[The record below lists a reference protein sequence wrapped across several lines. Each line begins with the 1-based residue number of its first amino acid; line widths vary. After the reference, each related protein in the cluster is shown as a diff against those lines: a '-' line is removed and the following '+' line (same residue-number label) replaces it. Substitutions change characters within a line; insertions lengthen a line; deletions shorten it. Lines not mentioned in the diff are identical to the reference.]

1 MKNDKEKQKDIDAT
15 AAWLMKQYT
24 LAVQEVLQSETDD
37 EEMPEELDKK
47 CREMIK
53 KEVKNQRYKQIA
65 GKVGRFTCAAMLTVV
80 MLFGVVGILFTTVE
94 AVRAPIIRFFIA
106 QKEGHLEITDS
117 GEESDTRTLTNT
129 ADFSEMNVRLAKLL
143 PEGYVQ
149 TENEISSKGN
159 TVVTYMNS
167 AGKTAIFSASFQ
179 QKKFHFDTEGASSV
193 ERMTIGTYEAILVEK
208 NGYRLAWFDAEN
220 KLLYQLISDDLSR
233 EELIIII
240 NNLLKLQN

>member
-47 CREMIK
+47 CRELIK
-53 KEVKNQRYKQIA
+53 KEVKRQRYKQIA
-65 GKVGRFTCAAMLTVV
+65 KKAGRFTCAAMLTVV

-129 ADFSEMNVRLAKLL
+129 ADFSEMNARLAALL

-149 TENEISSKGN
+149 TDENVSSMGN
-159 TVVTYMNS
+159 TMATYVNL
-167 AGKTAIFSASFQ
+167 AGDSIVFRISLQ
-179 QKKFHFDTEGASSV
+179 QKTFLFDTEEANSV
-193 ERMTIGTYEAILVEK
+193 KRMKIGKYDAILVEK

-220 KLLYQLISDDLSR
+220 NVLYQLVSDALSQ
-233 EELIIII
+233 EEIVNIA
-240 NNLLKLQN
+240 NNLL

>member
-24 LAVQEVLQSETDD
+24 LAVQEALKFEPDD
-37 EEMPEELDKK
+37 GAEMPEELDKK
-47 CREMIK
+47 CRELIK
-53 KEVKNQRYKQIA
+53 KEVRKQRYKQIA
-65 GKVGRFTCAAMLTVV
+65 KKAGRFTCAAMLTVV

-117 GEESDTRTLTNT
+117 GEESDTRTLTNP
-129 ADFSEMNVRLAKLL
+129 ADFSEMNARLAALL

-149 TENEISSKGN
+149 TGASTGTPENA
-159 TVVTYMNS
+159 VVTYVNS
-167 AGKTAIFSASFQ
+167 EEDRVVFRVSLQ
-179 QKKFHFDTEGASSV
+179 QRTFLFDTEEANSV
-193 ERMTIGTYEAILVEK
+193 KRMKIGKYDAILVEK

-220 KLLYQLISDDLSR
+220 NVLYQLVSDALSQ
-233 EELIIII
+233 EEIVYIANHLA
-240 NNLLKLQN
+240 

>member
-1 MKNDKEKQKDIDAT
+1 MKNDKEKQKDIDVT

-47 CREMIK
+47 CRELIK
-53 KEVKNQRYKQIA
+53 KEVKKQRYKQIA

-129 ADFSEMNVRLAKLL
+129 ADFR
-143 PEGYVQ
+143 
-149 TENEISSKGN
+149 
-159 TVVTYMNS
+159 
-167 AGKTAIFSASFQ
+167 
-179 QKKFHFDTEGASSV
+179 
-193 ERMTIGTYEAILVEK
+193 R
-208 NGYRLAWFDAEN
+208 
-220 KLLYQLISDDLSR
+220 
-233 EELIIII
+233 
-240 NNLLKLQN
+240 